1 MLLAN
6 NTPQQLFY
14 SISNAVSAD
23 CGSINAGDTASL
35 PYYDNQTN
43 VQVGF
48 SVNST
53 GPNATPFTIVI
64 PSIGTGKA
72 ETLGLYVE

>member
-14 SISNAVSAD
+14 SIGTANSAD
-23 CGSINAGDTASL
+23 CGSINAGDAADL

-48 SVNST
+48 SVNSSN
-53 GPNATPFTIVI
+53 PNPTPFTIVI
-64 PSIGTGKA
+64 PSTGTGKA
-72 ETLGLYVE
+72 VTLGLYVE

>member
-6 NTPQQLFY
+6 NTPQTLFY
-14 SISNAVSAD
+14 SIGTANSAD
-23 CGSINAGDTASL
+23 CGTISAGGTASL

-48 SVNST
+48 QVSGGN
-53 GPNATPFTIVI
+53 PNPIPFSIVI
-64 PSIGTGKA
+64 PSTGTGKA
-72 ETLGLYVE
+72 VTLGLYVE

>member
-23 CGSINAGDTASL
+23 CGSINAGIPPACRTTTTR
-35 PYYDNQTN
+35 PTYR
-43 VQVGF
+43 
-48 SVNST
+48 SVFGQQHWPQRDAIHHRHPST
-53 GPNATPFTIVI
+53 
-64 PSIGTGKA
+64 GTGKA
-72 ETLGLYVE
+72 VTLGLYVE

>member
-64 PSIGTGKA
+64 PSTGTGKA
-72 ETLGLYVE
+72 VTLGLYVE

>member
-14 SISNAVSAD
+14 SIGTASSAD
-23 CGSINAGDTASL
+23 CGSINAGDAADL

-48 SVNST
+48 SVNSSN
-53 GPNATPFTIVI
+53 PNPTPFTIVI
-64 PSIGTGKA
+64 PSTGTGKA
-72 ETLGLYVE
+72 VTLGLYVE